1 MLDWLTKGNE
11 AMARKKK
18 NCQENFT
25 SLAIFLPDQG
35 FMSLNGDCMEENE
48 DRW

>member
-1 MLDWLTKGNE
+1 MLNWLTKGNE
-11 AMARKKK
+11 AMAHKK

-25 SLAIFLPDQG
+25 SLAVFLQDRG
-35 FMSLNGDCMEENE
+35 FMSLKGDCMEENE